1 MTTQNL
7 RPRFEVHKLDGT
19 GTRRIAKPKVQ
30 LDKDG
35 EVVTNDKGH
44 PVLLGGFDYE
54 DREVDAGWMVYFP
67 SGASIHV
74 WTEEEMI
81 RQGFLEDPTL
91 VDIIPPR
98 APISILRL
106 QTVIRPSMDMFLKTS
121 PAYSTKYPVA
131 PEVDNLEIMKSATS
145 LGVTASLNSPLT
157 LIRKL
162 LGLGCII
169 HCVDSTISTS
179 LVPIPK
185 AMAPKAPCV
194 EVCESPQTMVAPGT
208 VIPCSGPI
216 TCTIPFFLC
225 PSPQYGMS
233 CALAFSSNALN

>member
-44 PVLLGGFDYE
+44 PILLGGFDYE

-91 VDIIPPR
+91 VDME
-98 APISILRL
+98 
-106 QTVIRPSMDMFLKTS
+106 TGDDM
-121 PAYSTKYPVA
+121 
-131 PEVDNLEIMKSATS
+131 
-145 LGVTASLNSPLT
+145 GTASLGSLKSLSEQKERISKTSKRAHT
-157 LIRKL
+157 L
-162 LGLGCII
+162 
-169 HCVDSTISTS
+169 
-179 LVPIPK
+179 
-185 AMAPKAPCV
+185 
-194 EVCESPQTMVAPGT
+194 
-208 VIPCSGPI
+208 
-216 TCTIPFFLC
+216 
-225 PSPQYGMS
+225 
-233 CALAFSSNALN
+233 